1 MNKNV
6 TVLLIAQFVTAF
18 ADNAALFTAV
28 ALVMQAIEPQQWYVS
43 ALQASFLIAYVV
55 LAPWVGDYSDRRPK
69 GRVLTDANVV
79 KAFGAGLMLA
89 GVEPLIS
96 YAVIGLG
103 AAMYSP
109 AKYGILPELVPQ
121 ESLVKV
127 NSWVEGSTILSILL
141 GSLVGAAIAD
151 RSIQAALVVVA
162 ACYLLSAVL
171 ALAIERVAPPVKEEF
186 PVWRRFAMSL
196 RGLLSTTR
204 ARFATLGVSLF
215 WCAAAVL
222 RVVLVAWAPVVLM
235 TSTAEEVA
243 RLSMYIA
250 IGIAVGAMVA
260 PKLIPMERLRRAR
273 IAAYAMSI
281 AVFLL
286 SSVSDPV
293 TAKVLLII
301 AGVCGGLFVVPI
313 NAALQDIGYRTIG
326 AGEAV
331 AVQHFFENAAMLAG
345 LLVFSIAAAQGL
357 DPVLAMGGLGVILFI
372 ATIAISLRLP
382 KDPSLAVPP
391 DLTRHDDKS
400 Q

>member
-1 MNKNV
+1 MNRNV
-6 TVLLIAQFVTAF
+6 AVLLVAQFVTAF

-28 ALVMQAIEPQQWYVS
+28 ALVMHAAEPQQWYVS
-43 ALQASFLIAYVV
+43 ALQASFLIAYVL

-69 GRVLTDANVV
+69 AKVLTDANVV

-89 GVEPLIS
+89 GVEPLLS

-109 AKYGILPELVPQ
+109 AKYGIIPELVSQ
-121 ESLVKV
+121 DALVRV

-141 GSLVGAAIAD
+141 GSLVGAAVAD
-151 RSIQAALVVVA
+151 RSVQAALVIVGVS
-162 ACYLLSAVL
+162 YLLSAVL
-171 ALAIERVAPPVKEEF
+171 ALAIARTSPPAKEEF
-186 PVWRRFAMSL
+186 PVWRRFGLSM

-204 ARFATLGVSLF
+204 ARFATLGVSIF

-222 RVVLVAWAPVVLM
+222 RVILVAWAPVVLM
-235 TSTAEEVA
+235 TTTAEEVA
-243 RLSMYIA
+243 QLSMYIA

-260 PKLIPMERLRRAR
+260 PKIIPIERLRRAR
-273 IAAYAMSI
+273 VAAYAMSI

-286 SSVSDPV
+286 SFANDGL
-293 TAKVLLII
+293 TAKALLIV

-313 NAALQDIGYRTIG
+313 NAALQDIGYRSIG

-345 LLVFSIAAAQGL
+345 LLVFTIAAGAGA
-357 DPVLAMGGLGVILFI
+357 DPVVAMATLGVIMFVAAVL
-372 ATIAISLRLP
+372 ISLRLP
-382 KDPSLAVPP
+382 KEPSLDIPEQLRK
-391 DLTRHDDKS
+391 DETE
-400 Q
+400 